1 MGRPELVLWS
11 MKYQKDNL
19 FLYSLVIKQHG
30 SWSACPVFRFVDDIS
45 AIDKENNIASAGIQS
60 LNWIMPYRRI
70 MSWFNGNK
78 NASGSVI
85 NC

>member
-30 SWSACPVFRFVDDIS
+30 SWSACPVFRLVDDIS
-45 AIDKENNIASAGIQS
+45 AIERKTILPQPVFN
-60 LNWIMPYRRI
+60 LWIGLCPT
-70 MSWFNGNK
+70 G
-78 NASGSVI
+78 GL
-85 NC
+85 